1 MIISVSTATHCLSSR
16 HLPRT
21 SMSGLTT
28 KRTELV
34 FSWMALWCT
43 WTHHTA
49 QPPAR
54 LGDLFECIFKKG
66 RLRALSTENVLH
78 ILVENKNI
86 NMDLRIAFCLDP
98 RTKMVFSMPGRFPFF
113 SQSKQKQYL
122 IPCLYRCGTGSC
134 PHKCYKLLDRSVL
147 EFPLFKRANYG
158 NLLHSGVSLTSCN
171 WKLKIQFNIYSFLFA
186 SKDHTV
192 CFGIDVIQGCPTYCT

>member
-113 SQSKQKQYL
+113 HNPSKNNTWSPAY
-122 IPCLYRCGTGSC
+122 I
-134 PHKCYKLLDRSVL
+134 
-147 EFPLFKRANYG
+147 
-158 NLLHSGVSLTSCN
+158 GVVPVHVHINVTSC
-171 WKLKIQFNIYSFLFA
+171 WIDLYLSFLCLRGQIMA
-186 SKDHTV
+186 ICCILGCLWPV
-192 CFGIDVIQGCPTYCT
+192 VIENLRYSSTYIVSYLLLKTILYVLGLT